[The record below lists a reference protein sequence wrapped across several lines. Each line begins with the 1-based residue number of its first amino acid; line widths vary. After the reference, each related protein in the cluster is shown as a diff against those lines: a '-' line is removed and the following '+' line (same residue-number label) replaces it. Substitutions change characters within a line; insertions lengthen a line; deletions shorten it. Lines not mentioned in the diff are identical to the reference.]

1 MNLVWWSLFL
11 LPRLQTIDPLS
22 TAIRCD
28 LRRKTKRMRILLD
41 HQLPFLLAHGGLQI
55 QIERTKQALEIAGVE
70 VEYLRW
76 WDDSHRG
83 DIIHFFGRANPSHI
97 DFAHAKGMKY
107 VMSELLTG
115 QGSRTRTQLR
125 VQSMIEKALRAVVP
139 PTFLAN
145 FRWDAYHKA
154 DACIFLTEWEAEV
167 ARLLFSPPP
176 HQLHVVPNG
185 VEPEFFLSASATPSR
200 GDELVCTAT
209 ITERKR
215 VLELAEA
222 AVAARVP
229 VRVLGSP
236 YGKDDPYYLR
246 FLALAER
253 HSDFVRYTGPV
264 NDRAELAR
272 IYQSARGFV
281 LLSTMESLS
290 LSALEAAASGC
301 PLLLS
306 DLPWARCTFGR
317 TTSYCPIGS
326 PRSTAACLRDFYDK
340 APRLPRPDM
349 PSRWKDV
356 ARQLVEI
363 YRKL

>member
-1 MNLVWWSLFL
+1 MKVL
-11 LPRLQTIDPLS
+11 I
-22 TAIRCD
+22 
-28 LRRKTKRMRILLD
+28 D
-41 HQLPFLLAHGGLQI
+41 HQLPFLLAHGGLQT
-55 QIERTKQALEIAGVE
+55 QIERTKEALEGAGVDI
-70 VEYLRW
+70 EYLRW
-76 WDDSHRG
+76 WDDAQTG
-83 DIIHFFGRANPSHI
+83 DVIHFFGRANPSHI
-97 DFAHAKGMKY
+97 DFAHAKGIKY

-115 QGSRTRTQLR
+115 QGSRTRKQLR
-125 VQSMIEKALRAVVP
+125 AQSVVEKAIRAVVP

-167 ARLLFSPPP
+167 AGMLFAPPA
-176 HQLHVVPNG
+176 HRVHVVPNG
-185 VEPEFFLSASATPSR
+185 VEPEFFLAGGAAPTR
-200 GDELVCTAT
+200 GEELVCTAT

-229 VRVLGSP
+229 VRILGNP
-236 YGKDDPYYLR
+236 YGNDDPYYRR
-246 FLALAER
+246 FLTLAEQ
-253 HSDFVRYTGPV
+253 HPGYVRYAGAV
-264 NDRAELAR
+264 NNRTELAR

-306 DLPWARCTFGR
+306 DLPWANCTFGR
-317 TTSYCPIGS
+317 SATYCPIGS
-326 PRSTAACLRDFYDK
+326 PHSTAVCLRDFYDS
-340 APRLPRPDM
+340 ALTLPRPDT
-349 PSRWKDV
+349 PPRWKDI
-356 ARQLVEI
+356 ASQLMEI

>member
-1 MNLVWWSLFL
+1 MKVL
-11 LPRLQTIDPLS
+11 I
-22 TAIRCD
+22 
-28 LRRKTKRMRILLD
+28 D

-55 QIERTKQALEIAGVE
+55 QIEKTKEALKAIGVE

-76 WDDSHRG
+76 WDDSQNG
-83 DIIHFFGRANPSHI
+83 DVIHFFGRANPSHI

-115 QGSRTRTQLR
+115 QGSRTTKELR
-125 VQSMIEKALRAVVP
+125 LQGVCERILRRFVP
-139 PTFLAN
+139 ATFLAN
-145 FRWDAYHKA
+145 FRWDAYLKA
-154 DACIFLTEWEAEV
+154 DACIVLTEWEAEV
-167 ARLLFSPPP
+167 TRLLFAPPP
-176 HQLHVVPNG
+176 DRLYVVPNG
-185 VEPEFFLSASATPSR
+185 VEQEFFITPANLIKR

-229 VRVLGSP
+229 VRILGSP
-236 YGKDDPYYLR
+236 YGKDDPYHLR
-246 FLALAER
+246 FLALAKR

-306 DLPWARCTFGR
+306 DLPWARSTFGHNA
-317 TTSYCPIGS
+317 TYCPIS
-326 PRSTAACLRDFYDK
+326 KPASTAAALRKFYDE
-340 APRLPRPDM
+340 APSLPTPAM
-349 PSRWKDV
+349 LCRWGDV
-356 ARQLVEI
+356 ANKLVQI
-363 YRKL
+363 YQKL

>member
-1 MNLVWWSLFL
+1 M
-11 LPRLQTIDPLS
+11 
-22 TAIRCD
+22 
-28 LRRKTKRMRILLD
+28 KILID

-55 QIERTKQALEIAGVE
+55 QIERTKQALEAVGLE

-76 WDDSHRG
+76 WDDSQKG

-125 VQSMIEKALRAVVP
+125 IQSLVEKALRTVVP
-139 PTFLAN
+139 ATFLVN
-145 FRWDAYHKA
+145 FRWDSYRRA

-167 ARLLFSPPP
+167 GRLLFSPPA
-176 HQLHVVPNG
+176 HRLHVVPNG
-185 VEPEFFLSASATPSR
+185 VESEFFLSESALPSR

-229 VRVLGSP
+229 VRVLGNP
-236 YGKDDPYYLR
+236 YGNDDPYYRR
-246 FLALAER
+246 FLTLAEQ
-253 HSDFVRYTGPV
+253 HPDFVRYAGAVT
-264 NDRAELAR
+264 NRIELAR

-317 TTSYCPIGS
+317 TATYCPIGDTS
-326 PRSTAACLRDFYDK
+326 STATVLRDFYDK
-340 APRLPRPDM
+340 APILPRPKK
-349 PSRWKDV
+349 PSLWEDV

>member
-1 MNLVWWSLFL
+1 VKILF
-11 LPRLQTIDPLS
+11 
-22 TAIRCD
+22 
-28 LRRKTKRMRILLD
+28 D

-55 QIERTKQALEIAGVE
+55 QIERTKQALEAAGLE

-76 WDDSHRG
+76 WDDTQKG

-115 QGSRTRTQLR
+115 QGSRTRAQLH
-125 VQSMIEKALRAVVP
+125 VQSLVEKALRTVVP
-139 PTFLAN
+139 ETFLVN

-154 DACIFLTEWEAEV
+154 DACVFLTAWEAEV
-167 ARLLFSPPP
+167 GYLLFSPPA
-176 HQLHVVPNG
+176 HRVHVVPNG
-185 VEPEFFLSASATPSR
+185 VEPEFFLSADAAPKR

-222 AVAARVP
+222 AVAARTP
-229 VRVLGSP
+229 VRILGGP
-236 YGKDDPYYLR
+236 YGNDDPYYRR
-246 FLALAER
+246 FLSLAER
-253 HSDFVRYTGPV
+253 HPDFIRYAGAV
-264 NDRAELAR
+264 SNREELAR

-301 PLLLS
+301 ALLLS
-306 DLPWARCTFGR
+306 DLPWARCTFGD
-317 TTSYCPIGS
+317 TATYCPIGS
-326 PRSTAACLRDFYDK
+326 TEITGQKLRDFYARADSMPK
-340 APRLPRPDM
+340 PALPCQ
-349 PSRWKDV
+349 WGNV
-356 ARQLVEI
+356 ADQLVNV
-363 YRKL
+363 YKFL

>member
-1 MNLVWWSLFL
+1 M
-11 LPRLQTIDPLS
+11 
-22 TAIRCD
+22 
-28 LRRKTKRMRILLD
+28 KILID

-55 QIERTKQALEIAGVE
+55 QIERTKQALEAAGLE

-76 WDDSHRG
+76 WDDTQKG

-115 QGSRTRTQLR
+115 QGSRTRAQLR
-125 VQSMIEKALRAVVP
+125 VQSLVEKALRAVVP
-139 PTFLAN
+139 PTLLVN

-154 DACIFLTEWEAEV
+154 NACIFLTEWEAEV
-167 ARLLFSPPP
+167 ARLLFSPLAPR
-176 HQLHVVPNG
+176 LYVIPNG
-185 VEPEFFLSASATPSR
+185 VEPEFFLSASAAPKR

-229 VRVLGSP
+229 VRILGDP
-236 YGKDDPYYLR
+236 YGIDDPYYRR
-246 FLALAER
+246 FLTLAER
-253 HSDFVRYTGPV
+253 HPNFVRYAGAV
-264 NDRAELAR
+264 KNRMELAR

-317 TTSYCPIGS
+317 TASYCPVGS
-326 PRSTAACLRDFYDK
+326 PRSTAACLRDFYDS
-340 APRLPRPDM
+340 ASTLPRPDM
-349 PSRWKDV
+349 PSLWEDV

-363 YRKL
+363 YQEL

>member
-1 MNLVWWSLFL
+1 L
-11 LPRLQTIDPLS
+11 
-22 TAIRCD
+22 
-28 LRRKTKRMRILLD
+28 KILID
-41 HQLPFLLAHGGLQI
+41 HQLPFLLAHGGLQT
-55 QIERTKQALEIAGVE
+55 QIERTKEALEQTGLD

-76 WDDSHRG
+76 WDDCQKG

-115 QGSRTRTQLR
+115 QGSRSSNQLR
-125 VQSMIEKALRAVVP
+125 IQGTLERVLRKFVP
-139 PTFLAN
+139 ATFLAN

-154 DACIFLTEWEAEV
+154 DACIVLTEWEAEV
-167 ARLLFSPPP
+167 SRLLFAPPP
-176 HQLHVVPNG
+176 HRLHVVPNG
-185 VEPEFFLSASATPSR
+185 VEQEFFIDPDTVTKR

-229 VRVLGSP
+229 VRILGNP

-246 FLALAER
+246 FLALTEK
-253 HSDFVRYTGPV
+253 HSDSVRYAGPA

-281 LLSTMESLS
+281 LLSAMESLS

-306 DLPWARCTFGR
+306 DLPWARSTFGHNA
-317 TTSYCPIGS
+317 TYCSIGKTV
-326 PRSTAACLRDFYDK
+326 STAEALRKFHDE
-340 APRLPRPDM
+340 APALPTPAM
-349 PSRWKDV
+349 PCHWGDV
-356 ARQLVEI
+356 ANQLVRI
-363 YRKL
+363 YQKL

>member
-1 MNLVWWSLFL
+1 MKVL
-11 LPRLQTIDPLS
+11 I
-22 TAIRCD
+22 
-28 LRRKTKRMRILLD
+28 D

-55 QIERTKQALEIAGVE
+55 QIQRTKQALEAAGLE

-76 WDDSHRG
+76 WDDTQNG

-125 VQSMIEKALRAVVP
+125 MQSLVENALRAVVP
-139 PTFLAN
+139 PTFLVN

-154 DACIFLTEWEAEV
+154 DSCIFLTEWEAEV
-167 ARLLFSPPP
+167 GRMLFSPPA
-176 HQLHVVPNG
+176 HRIHVVPNG
-185 VEPEFFLSASATPSR
+185 VETEFFLSSGAAPKR
-200 GDELVCTAT
+200 GDELICTAT

-222 AVAARVP
+222 AVVARVP
-229 VRVLGSP
+229 VRILGDP
-236 YGKDDPYYLR
+236 YGNDDPYYRR
-246 FLALAER
+246 FLNLAKQ
-253 HSDFVRYTGPV
+253 HPNFVRYAGAL
-264 NDRAELAR
+264 NSRIELAG

-306 DLPWARCTFGR
+306 DLPWARSTFHHNA
-317 TTSYCPIGS
+317 TYCPITKTA
-326 PRSTAACLRDFYDK
+326 STAAALRRFYNE
-340 APRLPRPDM
+340 APSLPTPTM
-349 PSRWKDV
+349 PCRWGDV
-356 ARQLVEI
+356 ANQLVLL
-363 YRKL
+363 YQKL

>member
-1 MNLVWWSLFL
+1 M
-11 LPRLQTIDPLS
+11 
-22 TAIRCD
+22 
-28 LRRKTKRMRILLD
+28 KILID

-55 QIERTKQALEIAGVE
+55 QIERTKQALEAAGLE

-76 WDDSHRG
+76 WDDSQKG
-83 DIIHFFGRANPSHI
+83 DIIHFFGRANPYHI

-125 VQSMIEKALRAVVP
+125 VQSLVEKALRAVVP
-139 PTFLAN
+139 PTFLVN

-167 ARLLFSPPP
+167 ARLLFSPPA
-176 HQLHVVPNG
+176 HRLHVVPNG
-185 VEPEFFLSASATPSR
+185 VEPEFFLSASAAPSR
-200 GDELVCTAT
+200 GGELVCTAT

-229 VRVLGSP
+229 VRALGNP
-236 YGKDDPYYLR
+236 YGKNDPYYRR
-246 FLALAER
+246 FLTLGEQ
-253 HSDFVRYTGPV
+253 HPDFVRYAEAV
-264 NDRAELAR
+264 NDRIELAR

-317 TTSYCPIGS
+317 SATYCPIGS
-326 PRSTAACLRDFYDK
+326 TRSTAACLRDFYDK
-340 APRLPRPDM
+340 APGLPRPET
-349 PSRWKDV
+349 PSLWEDV

-363 YRKL
+363 YQEL

>member
-1 MNLVWWSLFL
+1 
-11 LPRLQTIDPLS
+11 
-22 TAIRCD
+22 
-28 LRRKTKRMRILLD
+28 MRILFD

-55 QIERTKQALEIAGVE
+55 QIERTKEALEAAGVE
-70 VEYLRW
+70 VEYLHW
-76 WDDSHRG
+76 WDAEQKG
-83 DIIHFFGRANPSHI
+83 DVIHFFGRANPSHI

-115 QGSRTRTQLR
+115 QGSRTSRQLR
-125 VQSMIEKALRAVVP
+125 FQGACERIMRRLVP
-139 PTFLAN
+139 ATFLAN

-154 DACIFLTEWEAEV
+154 DACVVLTEWEAEV
-167 ARLLFSPPP
+167 TRLLFAPPP
-176 HQLHVVPNG
+176 HRLHVVPNG
-185 VEPEFFLSASATPSR
+185 VEPEFFIAPDNLTKR

-215 VLELAEA
+215 ALELAEA

-229 VRVLGSP
+229 VRILGNP

-253 HSDFVRYTGPV
+253 HSDFVRYAGPV

-306 DLPWARCTFGR
+306 DLPWARSTFGHNA
-317 TTSYCPIGS
+317 TYCSIGKS
-326 PRSTAACLRDFYDK
+326 VSTAAALRRFHEE
-340 APRLPRPDM
+340 APTLPTPKK
-349 PSRWKDV
+349 PCRWGDV
-356 ARQLVEI
+356 ANQLLQI
-363 YRKL
+363 YQRL